1 MFKSYIVSII
11 GFLLGVGVFVFAQLY
26 TKAYSN
32 EDLKQGYSFN
42 AATIEQKLLGKT
54 LEEVSERYLAPESL
68 KKQKGKG
75 NMIARYENIKI
86 FTRGEKT
93 IINGMDITYKNGVA
107 ASIKYDEPRKN
118 KDAIFANYSPL
129 AFFFMD
135 KEFLTK
141 DQEVINTKKAEKWQ
155 IPLLILFLVFLVNIP
170 FLLSWPLA
178 TLMAKK
184 IGGGVSV
191 FLALVLWLALYWIY
205 LGIAAYAIGT
215 AMLFLILGGIW
226 ILIALGAFARAVRP
240 VYSAPSGYGP
250 SSYDP
255 SDYDTSSSSSG
266 PAPSYQPPLKPKTDD
281 PAVQHLQN
289 LGALLSLSY
298 AGKLPV
304 DAKTNV
310 IGDIATREQVD
321 IESFKYAMNNITLEA
336 PKHVSGQRKM
346 QFIDDIATIV
356 ACETSFS
363 NPFLGAA
370 VMIAE
375 HYGLDSNQ
383 FLGRVKTIARTKYQ
397 RNFPDDYTVVDN
409 Q

>member
-11 GFLLGVGVFVFAQLY
+11 GFLLGVGVIVYAQLY

-42 AATIEQKLLGKT
+42 AASIEQKLLGKT
-54 LEEVSERYLAPESL
+54 LEEVSEQYLAPESL

-107 ASIKYDEPRKN
+107 ASIKYDEPRKS

-155 IPLLILFLVFLVNIP
+155 IPLLILLLVFLVNIP

-215 AMLFLILGGIW
+215 AMIFLILGGVW
-226 ILIALGAFARAVRP
+226 ILIALGAFARAARP
-240 VYSAPSGYGP
+240 VYSAPSGY
-250 SSYDP
+250 DP
-255 SDYDTSSSSSG
+255 SDYDTSSPSSG

-289 LGALLSLSY
+289 LAALLSLSY

-304 DAKTNV
+304 DAKTAL
-310 IGDIATREQVD
+310 ISDIATREQVD

-346 QFIDDIATIV
+346 QFIDDIAAIL

-363 NPFLGAA
+363 NPFFGAA
-370 VMIAE
+370 IMIAE
-375 HYGLDSNQ
+375 HYGLESNQ
-383 FLGRVKTIARTKYQ
+383 FLGRVKAIAKMKYQ
-397 RNFPDDYTVVDN
+397 RDFPGDYTVIDN

>member
-11 GFLLGVGVFVFAQLY
+11 GFLLGVGVIVYAQLY

-42 AATIEQKLLGKT
+42 AASIEQKLLGKT
-54 LEEVSERYLAPESL
+54 LEEVSEQYLAPESL

-75 NMIARYENIKI
+75 NMVARYENIKI

-107 ASIKYDEPRKN
+107 ASIKYDEPRKS

-155 IPLLILFLVFLVNIP
+155 IPLLILLLVFLVNIP

-178 TLMAKK
+178 ILMAKK

-215 AMLFLILGGIW
+215 AMIFLILGGIW
-226 ILIALGAFARAVRP
+226 ILIALGAFARAARP
-240 VYSAPSGYGP
+240 VYSTPSG
-250 SSYDP
+250 YDP
-255 SDYDTSSSSSG
+255 SDYDTSSPSSG

-289 LGALLSLSY
+289 LAALLSLSY

-304 DAKTNV
+304 DAKTAL
-310 IGDIATREQVD
+310 ISDIATREQVD

-346 QFIDDIATIV
+346 QFIDDIAAIL

-363 NPFLGAA
+363 NPFFGAA

-375 HYGLDSNQ
+375 HYGLESNQ
-383 FLGRVKTIARTKYQ
+383 FLGRVKTIAKMKYQ
-397 RNFPDDYTVVDN
+397 RDFPGDYTVIDN

>member
-11 GFLLGVGVFVFAQLY
+11 GFLLGVGVIVYAQLY

-42 AATIEQKLLGKT
+42 AASIEQKLLGKT
-54 LEEVSERYLAPESL
+54 LEEVSEQYLAPESL

-93 IINGMDITYKNGVA
+93 IIEGMDITYKNGVA

-155 IPLLILFLVFLVNIP
+155 VPLLILLLVFLVNIP

-191 FLALVLWLALYWIY
+191 FLVLVLWLALYWIY

-215 AMLFLILGGIW
+215 AMIFLILGGVW
-226 ILIALGAFARAVRP
+226 ILIALGAFSRATRP
-240 VYSAPSGYGP
+240 VYSAPSGYD
-250 SSYDP
+250 SSG
-255 SDYDTSSSSSG
+255 YDTSSPSSG
-266 PAPSYQPPLKPKTDD
+266 PASSYQPPLKPKTDD

-289 LGALLSLSY
+289 LAALLSFSY

-304 DAKTNV
+304 DTKTD
-310 IGDIATREQVD
+310 IISDIATREQVD
-321 IESFKYAMNNITLEA
+321 IESFKYAMNNISLDA

-363 NPFLGAA
+363 NPFLGGA

-375 HYGLDSNQ
+375 HYGLESNQ
-383 FLGRVKTIARTKYQ
+383 FLGRVKAIAKMKYQ
-397 RNFPDDYTVVDN
+397 RDFPGDYTVIDN

>member
-1 MFKSYIVSII
+1 MFKSYIVSFI
-11 GFLLGVGVFVFAQLY
+11 GFLLGVGVIIYAQLY

-42 AATIEQKLLGKT
+42 AASIEQKLLGKT
-54 LEEVSERYLAPESL
+54 LEEVSEQYLAPESL

-107 ASIKYDEPRKN
+107 ASIKYDEPRKS

-155 IPLLILFLVFLVNIP
+155 IPLLILLLVFLVNIP

-215 AMLFLILGGIW
+215 AMIFLILGGVW
-226 ILIALGAFARAVRP
+226 ILIALGAFARAARP
-240 VYSAPSGYGP
+240 VYSAPSGYD
-250 SSYDP
+250 SSG
-255 SDYDTSSSSSG
+255 YDTSSPSSG

-289 LGALLSLSY
+289 LAALLSLSY

-304 DAKTNV
+304 DAKTDI

-321 IESFKYAMNNITLEA
+321 IESFKYAMNNISLDA

-363 NPFLGAA
+363 NSFLGAA
-370 VMIAE
+370 IIIAE
-375 HYGLDSNQ
+375 HYGLESNQ
-383 FLGRVKTIARTKYQ
+383 FLGRVKAIAKMKYQ
-397 RNFPDDYTVVDN
+397 RDFPGDYTVIDN